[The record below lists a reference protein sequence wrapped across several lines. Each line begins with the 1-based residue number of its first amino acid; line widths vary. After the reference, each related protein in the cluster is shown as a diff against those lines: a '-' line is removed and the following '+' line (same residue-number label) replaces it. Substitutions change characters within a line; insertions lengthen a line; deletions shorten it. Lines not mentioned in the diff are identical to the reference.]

1 MGDLGSLVCTTRLQR
16 AKGNQMSHSDLHRD
30 RVQGTVFLYN
40 DSLTNC
46 FCFFPLSP
54 SKALNCQQGS
64 SPWTAKTAKEIKKM
78 RKRRRKQKRTKERAF
93 GQSTETVGENELHR
107 WDNDIQSLLSV
118 ILKQIPLALLLKG
131 VRFHR
136 ETSLWS
142 HITLRCF
149 YR

>member
-1 MGDLGSLVCTTRLQR
+1 
-16 AKGNQMSHSDLHRD
+16 
-30 RVQGTVFLYN
+30 
-40 DSLTNC
+40 
-46 FCFFPLSP
+46 
-54 SKALNCQQGS
+54 
-64 SPWTAKTAKEIKKM
+64 M

-107 WDNDIQSLLSV
+107 WDNDIQSLLTV